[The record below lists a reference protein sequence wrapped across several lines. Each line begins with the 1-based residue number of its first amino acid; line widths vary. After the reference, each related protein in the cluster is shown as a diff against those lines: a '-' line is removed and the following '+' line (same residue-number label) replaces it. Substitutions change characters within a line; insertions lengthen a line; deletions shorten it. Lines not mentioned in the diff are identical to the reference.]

1 MKNQKNYNNYFR
13 QCIDM
18 PDLFKEI
25 LPSILQTK
33 KSVFRDDLDFKE
45 YKPFIVNRAL
55 SYHMDCV
62 LYVNEMN
69 LHPEIDVDMQYSY
82 LLNTIRPMKRKFQP
96 WQKSEVDKDIECVKQ
111 YFGYSN
117 EKAKEALRILNDEQI
132 ADIKIK
138 TAKGGVNK

>member
-1 MKNQKNYNNYFR
+1 MVVRYN
-13 QCIDM
+13 M

-25 LPSILQTK
+25 LPSILEKK
-33 KSVFRDDLDFKE
+33 KSVFQDDYDYKD
-45 YKPFIVNRAL
+45 YKPFVVNRAL

-69 LHPEIDVDMQYSY
+69 IRPGIDQDMQYSY

-96 WQKSEVDKDIECVKQ
+96 WQKSEVDKDIESVKQ

-132 ADIKIK
+132 AEIKAK
-138 TAKGGVNK
+138 MTKGGVNK

>member
-1 MKNQKNYNNYFR
+1 
-13 QCIDM
+13 M

-25 LPSILQTK
+25 IPSILQTK
-33 KSVFRDDLDFKE
+33 KNVFNDELDYKE
-45 YKPFIVNRAL
+45 YAPFLVNRAL

-69 LHPEIDVDMQYSY
+69 LHPELQKDVQYQY

-96 WQKSEVDKDIECVKQ
+96 WQKTSADKDLECVKE

-117 EKAKEALRILNDEQI
+117 QKAKDALRILNDEQL
-132 ADIKIK
+132 AEIKRI
-138 TAKGGVNK
+138 TDKGGR